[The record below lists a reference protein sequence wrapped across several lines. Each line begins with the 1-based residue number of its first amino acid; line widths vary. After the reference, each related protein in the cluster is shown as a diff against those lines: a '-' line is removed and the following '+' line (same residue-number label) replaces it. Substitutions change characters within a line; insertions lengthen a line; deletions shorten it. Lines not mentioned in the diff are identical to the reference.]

1 MTMQGGAESPEV
13 GADGRDV
20 RTFHLLVANTVIA
33 STANNF
39 LWFALVFW
47 VYLETRS
54 VVATSVIGG
63 VYMLLFA
70 ASGIFFGTFVDAH
83 NRKTSMM
90 LSSVGSLACFLLATI
105 VYFVAPEGSI
115 PSLSQAWTGYSS
127 SWSSLAQSQEIC
139 DRLRC
144 RRRSP
149 CWCRPNDTT
158 GPMVWLVPPMAL
170 RSHSPR
176 CSVAWQSVSS
186 EWARAWSSRWSWP
199 AWSPPICS
207 RSESTTTRRAKWA
220 RTSTASTTVDFK
232 GAMRAVRFV
241 PGLLALLLFSTFN
254 NFLAGV
260 FMALMDPYGLEL
272 VSVEVWGIVL
282 SISSF
287 GFIVGGVLVAS
298 RGLGSNPVRSLLLV
312 NVALWTITILF
323 PIRSSI
329 IPLAI
334 GFFIFMT
341 LMPVAEASEQTIIQ
355 KVVPFR
361 EQGRVFGFA
370 QTLET
375 AASPLTTFLIG
386 PIAQAWVIP
395 YMTDGAGA
403 DPSEAGSGPDRN
415 EAWPSSSSS
424 PGSSVSS
431 SRSSHSTRAPTEISR
446 IATRKPAREAV
457 MCRRVGRA
465 RWVACWVLQ
474 KDLLPARSADDVIAE
489 VDPSRA

>member
-1 MTMQGGAESPEV
+1 MSRQGRAESPEV
-13 GADGRDV
+13 AAHGRDL
-20 RTFHLLVANTVIA
+20 RTFHLLVANTLIA
-33 STANNF
+33 VTANNF

-83 NRKTSMM
+83 NRKTSMT
-90 LSSVGSLACFLLATI
+90 LSSAGSLVFFLLAAI
-105 VYFVAPEGSI
+105 VYFLAPEGAI
-115 PSLSQAWTGYSS
+115 PSLSQSWT
-127 SWSSLAQSQEIC
+127 WVFVVLVLAGAIAGN
-139 DRLRC
+139 LR
-144 RRRSP
+144 SIALS
-149 CWCRPNDTT
+149 TT
-158 GPMVWLVPPMAL
+158 VTLLVPAERHDRANGLVGTANGVAFAL
-170 RSHSPR
+170 T
-176 CSVAWQSVSS
+176 SVFSGLA
-186 EWARAWSSRWSWP
+186 
-199 AWSPPICS
+199 IGLLGMG
-207 RSESTTTRRAKWA
+207 
-220 RTSTASTTVDFK
+220 TSLVITVIVAGLVTAHLLTIRIDHDTASQVGPDGSSTVDFK

-287 GFIVGGVLVAS
+287 GFILGGVLVAS

-355 KVVPFR
+355 KVVPFQ
-361 EQGRVFGFA
+361 EQGRVFGLA

-403 DPSEAGSGPDRN
+403 DTIGSWFGTGPERGMALIFIVAGVIGLAVTIIALNSRPYRN
-415 EAWPSSSSS
+415 L
-424 PGSSVSS
+424 
-431 SRSSHSTRAPTEISR
+431 SHRYQETS
-446 IATRKPAREAV
+446 REA
-457 MCRRVGRA
+457 A
-465 RWVACWVLQ
+465 
-474 KDLLPARSADDVIAE
+474 PA
-489 VDPSRA
+489 

>member
-13 GADGRDV
+13 GGASGL

-90 LSSVGSLACFLLATI
+90 LSSMGSLACFLLATM

-115 PSLSQAWTGYSS
+115 PSLSQAWT
-127 SWSSLAQSQEIC
+127 WVFVVLVLAGAIAGN
-139 DRLRC
+139 LRAIAL
-144 RRRSP
+144 S
-149 CWCRPNDTT
+149 TT
-158 GPMVWLVPPMAL
+158 VTLLVPVERHDRANGLVGTANGVAFAL
-170 RSHSPR
+170 T
-176 CSVAWQSVSS
+176 SVFSGLAIGLLGMGTSLVITVVV
-186 EWARAWSSRWSWP
+186 AGLVTAHLLTIRIDNDRAGQ
-199 AWSPPICS
+199 
-207 RSESTTTRRAKWA
+207 ESADVGT
-220 RTSTASTTVDFK
+220 STTVDFK

-312 NVALWTITILF
+312 NVSLWALTILF

-341 LMPVAEASEQTIIQ
+341 LMPIAEASEQTIIQ

-361 EQGRVFGFA
+361 EQGRVFGLA

-403 DPSEAGSGPDRN
+403 DAIGSWFGTGPERGMALIFIVAGFIGLVVTIIALN
-415 EAWPSSSSS
+415 
-424 PGSSVSS
+424 
-431 SRSSHSTRAPTEISR
+431 SRPYRDLSQRYEETT
-446 IATRKPAREAV
+446 REAT
-457 MCRRVGRA
+457 
-465 RWVACWVLQ
+465 
-474 KDLLPARSADDVIAE
+474 PA
-489 VDPSRA
+489 

>member
-1 MTMQGGAESPEV
+1 
-13 GADGRDV
+13 
-20 RTFHLLVANTVIA
+20 
-33 STANNF
+33 
-39 LWFALVFW
+39 LVFW

-90 LSSVGSLACFLLATI
+90 LSSVGSLASFVLATI

-115 PSLSQAWTGYSS
+115 PSLSQVWTWVFVVLVLAGAIAGNLRSIALS
-127 SWSSLAQSQEIC
+127 TTVTLLIPVERHDRANGLVGTANGVAFALTSVFSGLAIGLLGMGTSLVITVVVAGLVTAHLLTIRI
-139 DRLRC
+139 D
-144 RRRSP
+144 
-149 CWCRPNDTT
+149 NDTA
-158 GPMVWLVPPMAL
+158 G
-170 RSHSPR
+170 
-176 CSVAWQSVSS
+176 Q
-186 EWARAWSSRWSWP
+186 
-199 AWSPPICS
+199 
-207 RSESTTTRRAKWA
+207 ESADVDT
-220 RTSTASTTVDFK
+220 STTVDFK

-312 NVALWTITILF
+312 NVALWTLTILF

-361 EQGRVFGFA
+361 EQGRVFGLA

-403 DPSEAGSGPDRN
+403 DAIGSWFGTGPERGMALIFIVAGFIGLVVTILALN
-415 EAWPSSSSS
+415 
-424 PGSSVSS
+424 
-431 SRSSHSTRAPTEISR
+431 SRPYRDLSHRYEETT
-446 IATRKPAREAV
+446 REAT
-457 MCRRVGRA
+457 
-465 RWVACWVLQ
+465 
-474 KDLLPARSADDVIAE
+474 PA
-489 VDPSRA
+489 

>member
-13 GADGRDV
+13 GEASGL
-20 RTFHLLVANTVIA
+20 RTFHLLVANTLIA
-33 STANNF
+33 VTANNF

-90 LSSVGSLACFLLATI
+90 LSSVGSLGCFLLATI

-115 PSLSQAWTGYSS
+115 PSLSQAWTWVFVVFVLAGAIAGNLRSIALS
-127 SWSSLAQSQEIC
+127 TTVTLLVPVERHDRANGLVGTANGVAFALTSVFSGLAIGLLGMGTSLVITVVVAGLVTAHLLTIRI
-139 DRLRC
+139 D
-144 RRRSP
+144 
-149 CWCRPNDTT
+149 NDTAGQEGADVDT
-158 GPMVWLVPPMAL
+158 
-170 RSHSPR
+170 
-176 CSVAWQSVSS
+176 
-186 EWARAWSSRWSWP
+186 
-199 AWSPPICS
+199 
-207 RSESTTTRRAKWA
+207 
-220 RTSTASTTVDFK
+220 STTVDFK

-312 NVALWTITILF
+312 NVALWTLTILF

-355 KVVPFR
+355 NVVPFR
-361 EQGRVFGFA
+361 EQGRVFGLA

-403 DPSEAGSGPDRN
+403 DAIGSWFGTGPERGMALIFIVAGFIGLVVAIIALN
-415 EAWPSSSSS
+415 
-424 PGSSVSS
+424 
-431 SRSSHSTRAPTEISR
+431 SRPYRDLSHRYEETT
-446 IATRKPAREAV
+446 REAT
-457 MCRRVGRA
+457 
-465 RWVACWVLQ
+465 
-474 KDLLPARSADDVIAE
+474 PA
-489 VDPSRA
+489 

>member
-1 MTMQGGAESPEV
+1 MSMQGGHESPAM
-13 GADGRDV
+13 GADGGGL
-20 RTFHLLVANTVIA
+20 RTFHLLVANTLIA
-33 STANNF
+33 VTANNF

-47 VYLETRS
+47 MYLETRS
-54 VVATSVIGG
+54 VIATSVIGG

-70 ASGIFFGTFVDAH
+70 ASGIFFGTFVDGH
-83 NRKTSMM
+83 TRKTSMM
-90 LSSVGSLACFLLATI
+90 LSSVGSLAFFALATL

-115 PSLSQAWTGYSS
+115 PSLSEPWT
-127 SWSSLAQSQEIC
+127 WVFVVLVLAGAIAG
-139 DRLRC
+139 
-144 RRRSP
+144 
-149 CWCRPNDTT
+149 N
-158 GPMVWLVPPMAL
+158 L
-170 RSHSPR
+170 RSI
-176 CSVAWQSVSS
+176 AL
-186 EWARAWSSRWSWP
+186 
-199 AWSPPICS
+199 
-207 RSESTTTRRAKWA
+207 
-220 RTSTASTTVDFK
+220 STTVTLLVPTERHDRANGLVGTANGVAFALTSVFSGLAIGLLGMGASLFITVAVAGLVTAHLLTIRIEHDTAGQGGSDVESPTTADFK
-232 GAMRAVRFV
+232 GAMRAVRLV

-282 SISSF
+282 SITSF

-298 RGLGSNPVRSLLLV
+298 RGLGANPVRSLLLV

-395 YMTDGAGA
+395 YMTDGSGA
-403 DPSEAGSGPDRN
+403 DTIGSWFGTGPERGMALIFIVAGFIGLAVTIFALNSRPYRTL
-415 EAWPSSSSS
+415 
-424 PGSSVSS
+424 
-431 SRSSHSTRAPTEISR
+431 SRS
-446 IATRKPAREAV
+446 
-457 MCRRVGRA
+457 
-465 RWVACWVLQ
+465 
-474 KDLLPARSADDVIAE
+474 LPAGQTRVRSRLAHHY
-489 VDPSRA
+489 

>member
-13 GADGRDV
+13 GAESGDL
-20 RTFHLLVANTVIA
+20 RTFHLLVANTLIA
-33 STANNF
+33 VTANNF

-83 NRKTSMM
+83 NRKTSMT
-90 LSSVGSLACFLLATI
+90 LSSVGSLAFFLLAAT
-105 VYFVAPEGSI
+105 VFFVAPEGSI
-115 PSLSQAWTGYSS
+115 PSLSQAWT
-127 SWSSLAQSQEIC
+127 WVFVVLVLAGAIAGN
-139 DRLRC
+139 LR
-144 RRRSP
+144 SIALS
-149 CWCRPNDTT
+149 TT
-158 GPMVWLVPPMAL
+158 VTLLVPAERHDRANGLVGTANGVAFAL
-170 RSHSPR
+170 T
-176 CSVAWQSVSS
+176 SVFSGLA
-186 EWARAWSSRWSWP
+186 
-199 AWSPPICS
+199 IGLLGMG
-207 RSESTTTRRAKWA
+207 
-220 RTSTASTTVDFK
+220 TSLVITVIVAGLVTAHLLTIRIDHDSAGQVGADADGSTTVDFK

-272 VSVEVWGIVL
+272 VSVETWGIVL

-287 GFIVGGVLVAS
+287 GFIIGGVLVAS

-334 GFFIFMT
+334 GFFIFMA

-355 KVVPFR
+355 KVVPFQ
-361 EQGRVFGFA
+361 EQGRVFGLA

-403 DPSEAGSGPDRN
+403 DTIGSWFGTGPERGMALIFIVAGVIGLVVTIMALNSRPYRN
-415 EAWPSSSSS
+415 L
-424 PGSSVSS
+424 
-431 SRSSHSTRAPTEISR
+431 SHRYEQ
-446 IATRKPAREAV
+446 ATRESAPA
-457 MCRRVGRA
+457 
-465 RWVACWVLQ
+465 
-474 KDLLPARSADDVIAE
+474 
-489 VDPSRA
+489 

>member
-13 GADGRDV
+13 GGASGL

-90 LSSVGSLACFLLATI
+90 LSSMGSLACFLLATM

-115 PSLSQAWTGYSS
+115 PSLSQAWT
-127 SWSSLAQSQEIC
+127 WVFVVLVLAGAIAGN
-139 DRLRC
+139 LRAIAL
-144 RRRSP
+144 S
-149 CWCRPNDTT
+149 TT
-158 GPMVWLVPPMAL
+158 VTLLVPVERHDRANGLVGTANGVAFAL
-170 RSHSPR
+170 T
-176 CSVAWQSVSS
+176 SVFSGLAIGLLGMGTSLVITVVV
-186 EWARAWSSRWSWP
+186 AGLVTAHLLTIRIDNDRAGQ
-199 AWSPPICS
+199 
-207 RSESTTTRRAKWA
+207 ESADFGT
-220 RTSTASTTVDFK
+220 STTVDFK

-312 NVALWTITILF
+312 NVALWTLTILF

-341 LMPVAEASEQTIIQ
+341 LMPIAEASEQTIIQ

-361 EQGRVFGFA
+361 EQGRVFGLA

-403 DPSEAGSGPDRN
+403 DAIGSWFGTGPERGMALIFIVAGFIGLVVTIMALN
-415 EAWPSSSSS
+415 
-424 PGSSVSS
+424 
-431 SRSSHSTRAPTEISR
+431 SRPYRDLSQRYEETT
-446 IATRKPAREAV
+446 REAT
-457 MCRRVGRA
+457 
-465 RWVACWVLQ
+465 
-474 KDLLPARSADDVIAE
+474 PA
-489 VDPSRA
+489 